1 MEGVPLSLRARK
13 KEQTKQAII
22 ASATKLFAEK
32 GYEAT
37 RTREIA
43 EAAGI
48 ATGTLFNYAKTKSDI
63 VLLIWKARVM
73 VVVQQGLAAAHQ
85 EPDPIEGVLA
95 IFGPAFSFY
104 AEDLEL
110 GKVFLQNAIYAQA
123 DDPEMLTVNEG
134 FVAQLSIYLAPHVGT
149 EAFQAAGNVF
159 AAYYLVLTMMLA
171 GRLPDVTAS
180 VAFFREMV
188 KTQSRGWST

>member
-1 MEGVPLSLRARK
+1 MSLRTRK

-22 ASATKLFAEK
+22 EAATRLFAEK

-48 ATGTLFNYAKTKSDI
+48 ATGTLFNYAKTKSDV
-63 VLLIWKARVM
+63 VLLIWKSRVL
-73 VVVQQGLAAAHQ
+73 VVVEQGLEAARK
-85 EPDPIEGVLA
+85 ETDPIEGVLA
-95 IFGPAFSFY
+95 IFGPAFAFY

-134 FVAQLSIYLAPHVGT
+134 FVAHLSVYLAPYVGN

-171 GRLPDVTAS
+171 GRLPDVDAS

-188 KTQSRGWST
+188 KTQSRGWSV